1 MTTQNTQ
8 GATQT
13 GRKPWL
19 TVIGIGDDGLPGIS
33 GAARALIDAAELL
46 VGGERHLSMVPPS
59 SAERLTW
66 AGGVH
71 TAVKEIQAWRG
82 RRVVVLATGDPMWF
96 GGGANLS
103 RHFGADEMTVITHPG
118 AFSLAAA
125 AMLWSMADVVTL
137 NAHSRPL
144 AGLNLHIHPGAR
156 LLVLSRDGALPGEAA
171 ALLTERGFGPS
182 LITVLEH
189 LGGPRERRF
198 TAVAEAWSQR
208 RAADLNVL
216 AIECRPGPKPR
227 LIPPVPGL
235 PDALYSHDGQ
245 LTKREVRALTVSAL
259 APLPGQV
266 LWDIGAG
273 AGSVAIEWLRA
284 APAQRLAVG
293 EARAIAVERDA
304 ARVAMIAQNALA
316 LGVPKLNV
324 VHGQAPAVLADLER
338 PDTIFLGGGLTD
350 SGLIEACWQALPAG
364 GRMVANAV
372 SLEGQAR
379 LIALKGTV
387 GGELMRLGV
396 ARAEPVGSLSAF
408 RPLLDVT
415 QFVGIKA

>member
-1 MTTQNTQ
+1 MTSE
-8 GATQT
+8 T
-13 GRKPWL
+13 GQSAARPWL
-19 TVIGIGDDGLPGIS
+19 TVIGIGDDGLAGIS
-33 GAARALIDAAELL
+33 AAARALIDTAELL
-46 VGGERHLSMVPPS
+46 VGGERHLSMVPAS
-59 SAERLTW
+59 QAERLTW

-71 TAVKEIQAWRG
+71 TAIKEIEAWRG

-103 RHFGADEMTVITHPG
+103 RHFGTDEMTVITHPG

-125 AMLWSMADVVTL
+125 AMLWSLADVVTL

-156 LLVLSRDGALPGEAA
+156 LLVLSRDGDLPAEAA
-171 ALLTERGFGPS
+171 ALLTARGFGPS
-182 LITVLEH
+182 RITVLEH

-198 TAVAEAWSQR
+198 TALAEAWSQP

-216 AIECRPGPKPR
+216 AIACRSGPSPR
-227 LIPPVPGL
+227 LLPPVPGL
-235 PDALYSHDGQ
+235 ADDVFEHDGQ
-245 LTKREVRALTVSAL
+245 LTKREVRALTISAL
-259 APLPGQV
+259 APMPGQV

-284 APAQRLAVG
+284 APPQRQARG
-293 EARAIAVERDA
+293 EARAIAVEQDA
-304 ARVAMIAQNALA
+304 ARVAMIARNALA
-316 LGVPKLNV
+316 LGVPQLKVL
-324 VHGQAPAVLADLER
+324 HGRAPAVLADLER

-364 GRMVANAV
+364 GRLVANAV

-387 GGELMRLGV
+387 GGELTRLSV
-396 ARAEPVGSLSAF
+396 ARAEPVGGLSSF
-408 RPLLDVT
+408 RPLLDVI

>member
-1 MTTQNTQ
+1 MTTENTQ
-8 GATQT
+8 AAP
-13 GRKPWL
+13 RPWL

-59 SAERLTW
+59 PASRLTW
-66 AGGVH
+66 AGGVQG
-71 TAVKEIQAWRG
+71 AVKEIQAWRG

-171 ALLTERGFGPS
+171 KLLTERGFGPS

-198 TAVAEAWSQR
+198 TAVAESWSQP

-216 AIECRPGPKPR
+216 AIECRPGPSPR
-227 LIPPVPGL
+227 LMPPVPGL
-235 PDALYSHDGQ
+235 ADDLFAHDGQ
-245 LTKREVRALTVSAL
+245 LTKREVRALTISAL

-284 APAQRLAVG
+284 VPAQRLAGG
-293 EARAIAVERDA
+293 EARAIAVEQDA

-316 LGVPKLNV
+316 LGVPQLKVL
-324 VHGQAPAVLADLER
+324 HGQAPAVLADLER

-350 SGLIEACWQALPAG
+350 SGLIEACWQALPSG

-387 GGELMRLGV
+387 GGELTRLSV
-396 ARAEPVGSLSAF
+396 ARAEPVGSLSSF